1 MPALGVK
8 PLLSLPGVRRAV
20 EVAAGRLPPMTL
32 LEKEYMSDCMLNGWF
47 LTFLRF
53 GEESMAVDGDAAAE
67 A

>member
-1 MPALGVK
+1 M
-8 PLLSLPGVRRAV
+8 

-53 GEESMAVDGDAAAE
+53 GEESVAVDGDAAAE